1 MVVRSISLR
10 DFRNYP
16 RAELTLADGLTVVHG
31 PNGAGKTNLLEAI
44 YFSLTARSCRTS
56 NERELVRSG
65 EAVTRVVAEVAGED
79 GAHTLEV
86 GFSPGEKEKLV
97 KVDGAPLERGGA
109 HPRELV
115 CPRGEKEKLVRSDG
129 APLGGGGAPPPRPLV
144 CVFLPD
150 RLELV
155 KGTPASRR
163 SHLDQVVA
171 AMWPARAET
180 RSAYSRALAQRN
192 ALLARVRAG
201 ASRPDLLD
209 PWDAELA
216 RHGAQLMADRAR
228 VVAAIAPA
236 FTTRAAELGLPEPV
250 ELRYAPRSKA
260 ADADGLRAELLERR
274 AADLERGFTTH
285 GPHRDDL
292 ALLHG
297 GRPLRTLGSQGQ
309 QRVGL
314 LALLFAERD
323 VLGARGRP
331 PLMLLDDVMSELDA
345 TRRERLSE
353 LVRAGGQ
360 ALITTTDV
368 EHVPGAS
375 APDVAVAAVLDG
387 TVSRD
392 DAALAA

>member
-1 MVVRSISLR
+1 MVVRSISVR

-16 RAELTLADGLTVVHG
+16 RAELTLGDGLNVIHG
-31 PNGAGKTNLLEAI
+31 PNGAGKTNLLEAV
-44 YFSLTARSCRTS
+44 YFSLTGRSCRTS
-56 NERELVRSG
+56 NEREVVRSG
-65 EAVTRVVAEVAGED
+65 QKVTRVVAEVAGE
-79 GAHTLEV
+79 GEAHTLEV
-86 GFSPGEKEKLV
+86 GFAPSDKEKLL
-97 KVDGAPLERGGA
+97 KVDGAAIER
-109 HPRELV
+109 
-115 CPRGEKEKLVRSDG
+115 
-129 APLGGGGAPPPRPLV
+129 GGAPPPRPLV

-155 KGTPASRR
+155 KGAPALRR
-163 SHLDQVVA
+163 SHLDQVVG
-171 AMWPARAET
+171 AMWPARVET

-192 ALLARVRAG
+192 ALLTRIRAG
-201 ASRPDLLD
+201 ASRADLLD

-228 VVAAIAPA
+228 AVATIAPA
-236 FTTRAAELGLPEPV
+236 FSARAAELGLPDAV
-250 ELRYAPRSKA
+250 EVRYAPRSKA
-260 ADADGLRAELLERR
+260 ADADGLRRELTERR

-292 ALLHG
+292 GLLHA

-345 TRRERLSE
+345 TRRERLAD

-368 EHVPGAS
+368 DHVPGAS
-375 APDVAVAAVLDG
+375 ASDVCVTAVLDG
-387 TVSRD
+387 TVAQSG
-392 DAALAA
+392 AALAA

>member
-1 MVVRSISLR
+1 
-10 DFRNYP
+10 
-16 RAELTLADGLTVVHG
+16 
-31 PNGAGKTNLLEAI
+31 
-44 YFSLTARSCRTS
+44 
-56 NERELVRSG
+56 
-65 EAVTRVVAEVAGED
+65 
-79 GAHTLEV
+79 V
-86 GFSPGEKEKLV
+86 GFSPREKEKLV
-97 KVDGAPLERGGA
+97 KVDGAPLDRGG
-109 HPRELV
+109 
-115 CPRGEKEKLVRSDG
+115 S
-129 APLGGGGAPPPRPLV
+129 PPPRPLV

-155 KGTPASRR
+155 KGAPASRR

-192 ALLARVRAG
+192 ALVARVRAG
-201 ASRPDLLD
+201 ASRTDLLD
-209 PWDAELA
+209 AWDAELA

-228 VVAAIAPA
+228 AVSSIAPA
-236 FTTRAAELGLPEPV
+236 FSTRAAELGLPDAV
-250 ELRYAPRSKA
+250 ELRYAPRSKSV
-260 ADADGLRAELLERR
+260 DADGLRRELIERR
-274 AADLERGFTTH
+274 TADLERGFTTH

-292 ALLHG
+292 ALLHA

-345 TRRERLSE
+345 TRRERLAD

-360 ALITTTDV
+360 ALITTTDID
-368 EHVPGAS
+368 HVPGAGS
-375 APDVAVAAVLDG
+375 AEVTVAAVLDG
-387 TVSRD
+387 TVAQG
-392 DAALAA
+392 AATVAA

>member
-1 MVVRSISLR
+1 VVVRSISLR
-10 DFRNYP
+10 DFRNYA
-16 RAELTLADGLTVVHG
+16 RAELRLGDGLTIVHG

-56 NERELVRSG
+56 NEREVVRSG
-65 EAVTRVVAEVAGED
+65 EAVTRVVAEVAADD

-86 GFSPGEKEKLV
+86 GFSPAEKEKRV
-97 KVDGAPLERGGA
+97 KVDGAALER
-109 HPRELV
+109 
-115 CPRGEKEKLVRSDG
+115 
-129 APLGGGGAPPPRPLV
+129 GGAPPPRPLV

-155 KGTPASRR
+155 KGAPASRR
-163 SHLDQVVA
+163 SHLDQVVV
-171 AMWPARAET
+171 AMWPARGET
-180 RSAYSRALAQRN
+180 RTAYSRALAQRN

-201 ASRPDLLD
+201 ASRADLLD
-209 PWDAELA
+209 AWDAELA

-228 VVAAIAPA
+228 AVAAIAPA
-236 FTTRAAELGLPEPV
+236 FLIRAAELGLPEPV

-260 ADADGLRAELLERR
+260 ADADGLRGELIERR
-274 AADLERGFTTH
+274 AGDLDRGFTTH

-323 VLGARGRP
+323 VLGARGRA

-345 TRRERLSE
+345 TRRERLAE

-360 ALITTTDV
+360 ALITATDID
-368 EHVPGAS
+368 HVPGAS
-375 APDVAVAAVLDG
+375 SPGVAVASVLDG
-387 TVSRD
+387 TIARS
-392 DAALAA
+392 DAAVAA

>member
-16 RAELTLADGLTVVHG
+16 RAELMLGDGLNVVHG
-31 PNGAGKTNLLEAI
+31 PNGAGKTNLLEAV
-44 YFSLTARSCRTS
+44 YFSLTGRSCRTS
-56 NERELVRSG
+56 NEREVVRSG
-65 EAVTRVVAEVAGED
+65 EKVTRVVAEVEGDGE
-79 GAHTLEV
+79 AHTLEV
-86 GFSPGEKEKLV
+86 GFAPAEKEKLL
-97 KVDGAPLERGGA
+97 KVDGAPIERGG
-109 HPRELV
+109 
-115 CPRGEKEKLVRSDG
+115 S
-129 APLGGGGAPPPRPLV
+129 PPPRPLV

-155 KGTPASRR
+155 KGAPALRR

-171 AMWPARAET
+171 AMWPARVET

-201 ASRPDLLD
+201 ASRADLLE

-228 VVAAIAPA
+228 AVSTIAPA
-236 FTTRAAELGLPEPV
+236 FSERAAELGLPESV
-250 ELRYAPRSKA
+250 EVRYSPRSKA
-260 ADADGLRAELLERR
+260 SDADGLRRELIERR
-274 AADLERGFTTH
+274 TADLERGFTTH

-292 ALLHG
+292 GLLHG

-331 PLMLLDDVMSELDA
+331 PLMLLDDVMSELDS
-345 TRRERLSE
+345 TRRERLAD

-368 EHVPGAS
+368 DHVPGAS
-375 APDVAVAAVLDG
+375 ASDVCVTAVLDG
-387 TVSRD
+387 TVAQSG
-392 DAALAA
+392 AAIAA

>member
-1 MVVRSISLR
+1 VVVRSISLR
-10 DFRNYP
+10 DFRNYT
-16 RAELTLADGLTVVHG
+16 RAELTLGDGLNVVHG

-65 EAVTRVVAEVAGED
+65 ESVTRVVTEIAGSD
-79 GAHTLEV
+79 GDHTLEV

-97 KVDGAPLERGGA
+97 KVDGAPLERGG
-109 HPRELV
+109 P
-115 CPRGEKEKLVRSDG
+115 
-129 APLGGGGAPPPRPLV
+129 PPPRPLV

-150 RLELV
+150 RLELI
-155 KGTPASRR
+155 KGAPAARR

-192 ALLARVRAG
+192 ALIARVRAA
-201 ASRPDLLD
+201 ASRADLLD
-209 PWDAELA
+209 AWDAELA

-228 VVAAIAPA
+228 AVSSIAPA
-236 FTTRAAELGLPEPV
+236 FASRAAELGLPDAV

-260 ADADGLRAELLERR
+260 ADADGLRRELIERR
-274 AADLERGFTTH
+274 ASDLDRGFTTH

-331 PLMLLDDVMSELDA
+331 PLMLLDDVMSELDG
-345 TRRERLSE
+345 TRRERLAD

-360 ALITTTDV
+360 ALITTTDAD
-368 EHVPGAS
+368 HVPGVTAADVSVAS
-375 APDVAVAAVLDG
+375 VLDG
-387 TVSRD
+387 TVAQEGQEVARD
-392 DAALAA
+392 SETVAAA

>member
-1 MVVRSISLR
+1 VVVRSVNLR
-10 DFRNYP
+10 DFRNYA
-16 RAELTLADGLTVVHG
+16 RAELALADGLTVVHG

-44 YFSLTARSCRTS
+44 YFALTARSCRTS
-56 NERELVRSG
+56 NERELVRAG
-65 EAVTRVVAEVAGED
+65 EQVTRVVAEVAADD

-86 GFSPGEKEKLV
+86 GFAPAEKEKRV
-97 KVDGAPLERGGA
+97 KVDGAPFERGGT
-109 HPRELV
+109 
-115 CPRGEKEKLVRSDG
+115 
-129 APLGGGGAPPPRPLV
+129 PPPRPLV

-150 RLELV
+150 RLELI
-155 KGTPASRR
+155 KGAPASRR

-171 AMWPARAET
+171 AMWPARAES

-192 ALLARVRAG
+192 ALLSRVRAG
-201 ASRPDLLD
+201 ASRADLLD

-216 RHGAQLMADRAR
+216 RQGAQLMADRTRA
-228 VVAAIAPA
+228 VASVAPA
-236 FTTRAAELGLPEPV
+236 FTQRAAELGLPEPV

-260 ADADGLRAELLERR
+260 VDAEGLRAELFERR

-292 ALLHG
+292 GLLHG

-345 TRRERLSE
+345 TRRERLAE

-368 EHVPGAS
+368 EHVPGAAS
-375 APDVAVAAVLDG
+375 SDVVVASVLDG
-387 TVSRD
+387 TVARD
-392 DAALAA
+392 DAPLAA